1 MSELPLK
8 INGLISGT
16 VGASQMA
23 LLVKNP
29 PANERDLRDGSIPE
43 WGRSPAG
50 SHDNSLRYSCLEN
63 PHGQRSLEGYS
74 PWGFKESDSTEQLS
88 AARWTWCNVSSMFR
102 FQEFFHIS
110 DYFCP
115 FCDNLVN
122 KSGLKIMSSL
132 STFSS
137 KIIIYESESHL
148 VISDSLRP
156 AGQATLSMG
165 FPRQEY

>member
-63 PHGQRSLEGYS
+63 FKDTGAWQAAVHGV
-74 PWGFKESDSTEQLS
+74 T
-88 AARWTWCNVSSMFR
+88 
-102 FQEFFHIS
+102 
-110 DYFCP
+110 
-115 FCDNLVN
+115 
-122 KSGLKIMSSL
+122 KSQI
-132 STFSS
+132 
-137 KIIIYESESHL
+137 
-148 VISDSLRP
+148 
-156 AGQATLSMG
+156 
-165 FPRQEY
+165 